1 MNTKYVVDSFLLCFY
16 HKKKMTMTIEQR
28 ISAFAQLGSM
38 LTTNEIITQAIDVA
52 THRNPWFTRQ
62 NIEYSISAIASTL
75 NCNALAE
82 WMQQYQFADNQNP
95 KTVAII
101 MAGNIPLVGFHDFL
115 CVLMSGNKAMCK
127 LSSNDNV
134 LLPAVAKV
142 LISIEKEFDDMI
154 VFCENKMDNF
164 DAVIATGSN
173 NTSRYFEYYFGKYPN
188 IIRHNR
194 NSIAILNGNET
205 AKDLENLC
213 DDIFLHFGLGCRSVN
228 KLYIPIG
235 YNFQNLIEA
244 AQKYAYL
251 FDHHIYHSNFDY
263 HKALLMLNNVSFVD
277 GGFFAMK
284 EDKLMYSPVSIIN
297 YEYYQNIN
305 EIVEYININSDN
317 IQCVVSANK
326 PDGINT
332 IAFGKAQSPQLT
344 DYADSVD
351 TMEWLKGLNGI

>member
-1 MNTKYVVDSFLLCFY
+1 MVDSFLLCFLLQ
-16 HKKKMTMTIEQR
+16 KKMTMTIEQR
-28 ISAFAQLGSM
+28 ISAFAQLGCT
-38 LTTNEIITQAIDVA
+38 LTTDECIAQAIDEA
-52 THRNPWFTRQ
+52 TCRNPWFTRQ

-75 NCNALAE
+75 NYKNLAE
-82 WMQQYQFADNQNP
+82 WVQQYNFADSTKH

-115 CVLMSGNKAMCK
+115 CVLMSGNRAMCK

-134 LLPAVAKV
+134 LLPAVAKT
-142 LISIEKEFDDMI
+142 LISIEKDFEDMI
-154 VFCENKMDNF
+154 VFCENKMEGF

-194 NSIAILNGNET
+194 NSIAVLHGNESREN
-205 AKDLENLC
+205 LENLC

-228 KLYIPIG
+228 KLYVPAG
-235 YNFQNLIEA
+235 YNFQTLIEA
-244 AQKYAYL
+244 AQKYSHL

-263 HKALLMLNNVSFVD
+263 HKALLMLNNVPFVD

-297 YEYYQNIN
+297 YEYYDD
-305 EIVEYININSDN
+305 INSIAEYVRTNSEN
-317 IQCVVSANK
+317 IQCVISGEEME
-326 PDGINT
+326 GINT
-332 IAFGKAQSPQLT
+332 IYFGKAQTPQLT
-344 DYADSVD
+344 DYADGID
-351 TMEWLKGLNGI
+351 TMEWLKGL